1 MSIRLLLLLGMSVV
15 FAQKMMPDDSLS
27 QLMCS
32 SLQIG
37 NDFIENAFIKMID
50 QYLDRYH
57 QKPKLSHES
66 IKKGLT
72 YDHVLNEES
81 IGLNF
86 TKDL

>member
-1 MSIRLLLLLGMSVV
+1 MSNRFLILLGLSVV

-32 SLQIG
+32 SFQIG
-37 NDFIENAFIKMID
+37 NEFIENAFIKMMD

-66 IKKGLT
+66 IKKGLNF
-72 YDHVLNEES
+72 DHVLNEES

-86 TKDL
+86 TKDT